1 MVYHSQL
8 KAFKPVTNKNYFM
21 SAMDRYLW
29 RVFRCAFCLPS
40 TPLKFEDIG
49 LWVWNFPSKVR
60 TIVAAR
66 VVALIGII

>member
-1 MVYHSQL
+1 M
-8 KAFKPVTNKNYFM
+8 
-21 SAMDRYLW
+21 LW
-29 RVFRCAFCLPS
+29 LGTCGERLDVLSFCLV
-40 TPLKFEDIG
+40 PLESFEDIG